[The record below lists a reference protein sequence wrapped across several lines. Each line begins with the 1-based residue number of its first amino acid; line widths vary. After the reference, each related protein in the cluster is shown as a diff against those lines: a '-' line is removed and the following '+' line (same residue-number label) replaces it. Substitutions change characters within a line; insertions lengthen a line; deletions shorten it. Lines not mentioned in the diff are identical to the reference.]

1 MLQQS
6 GCPCTGI
13 CLLVM
18 HVNTSMHLFLLFF
31 QKDTDFEVKP
41 TFHLEIIYY
50 PVIIW
55 ERFSYP
61 FSEWTVGKLSSLP
74 TETN

>member
-6 GCPCTGI
+6 GCSCTGI

-18 HVNTSMHLFLLFF
+18 HVNMSVHLFLLLF
-31 QKDTDFEVKP
+31 QKDTDFEIKP
-41 TFHLEIIYY
+41 TFHLEIYY
-50 PVIIW
+50 PVIIQ

-61 FSEWTVGKLSSLP
+61 FSEGVVGKLSSLP